1 MLAAV
6 YGLNLTKLNI
16 LSCGSVTQPGLMR
29 ILISNP
35 NLRTLNLA
43 CCRRVF
49 SGLPDGTVTIFN
61 EMKVNE
67 INLSQLSIPNFRSI
81 GTLKGLKS
89 LEINELD
96 SPGSEI
102 LKGLE
107 GLETTSLLI
116 LKARCL
122 GVPVQER
129 KKKHNLKEV
138 QILCNFFYRKQLFV
152 DLTFLNLPVM
162 YMFLIEDWFSSSKTF
177 VIFFSRFRI

>member
-16 LSCGSVTQPGLMR
+16 FSCGSVTQPGLMR

-35 NLRTLNLA
+35 NLGSINLA

-67 INLSQLSIPNFRSI
+67 INLSQLSIPYFRSI

-89 LEINELD
+89 LEINGLD

-107 GLETTSLLI
+107 GLETTSLST
-116 LKARCL
+116 LKARFL

-129 KKKHNLKEV
+129 KNTEFERITNNAHFFIIIRFSW
-138 QILCNFFYRKQLFV
+138 ILPSSIYHLFYV
-152 DLTFLNLPVM
+152 S
-162 YMFLIEDWFSSSKTF
+162 Y
-177 VIFFSRFRI
+177 

>member
-138 QILCNFFYRKQLFV
+138 QILCNFFYR
-152 DLTFLNLPVM
+152 
-162 YMFLIEDWFSSSKTF
+162 
-177 VIFFSRFRI
+177 